1 MPDTAKP
8 PKLLE
13 LRINSVTDAKAIV
26 QHQAE
31 IFSRVS
37 LNRLDGI
44 EFIVAKE
51 VDPLV
56 GQYIDRL
63 FRTKTFKQ
71 VVEVKNGNVLG
82 TIPHLLPPKPKP
94 VPTQTQLTRSLESAH
109 SQVMMATTPPKRR
122 GRPPKVKQHA

>member
-82 TIPHLLPPKPKP
+82 TIPHLLPPKPKIVQWAESNTAP
-94 VPTQTQLTRSLESAH
+94 VRLSEQI
-109 SQVMMATTPPKRR
+109 PPVKRR
-122 GRPPKVKQHA
+122 GRPPKVKQPA